1 MPATTISKAC
11 DRLSGAWSPTSTIS
25 ASARTAIAIFICD
38 WPRLPVMVR
47 SSWWSKVCG
56 RSAPSCGGECKNTFI
71 PPTWRD
77 RPFAITPPSSRRLPP
92 TMHRERAPR
101 CGVTS
106 RVWYTNSSGAS
117 KERRRLKKRQDHRVR
132 DTAGARYC
140 RRHNA
145 SKTSRFAKR
154 FALPRRIPRLASMSY
169 PIQNRFSRGGAMNTV
184 KSNAGRARRALLCAG
199 VGALCAA
206 LFGLASPLW
215 AAPVTI
221 NIVDVAGNLALTQ
234 DAIEGYQ
241 KKHPELISKINFTKA
256 PAPEL
261 PGKLKA
267 MQGAGRSDIDMV
279 LTGTDFL
286 AAGIEQGVLIKVL
299 PEYASKFPNLTA
311 NYQPAAAKMQELAH
325 DYGVAVTFMPA
336 GPLVEYNP
344 DKVKQVPTTP
354 AELLAWCK
362 ANPNRLIYARPAN
375 SGPGRT
381 FIMGL
386 PYILGDKDPKD
397 PVNGWEKTW
406 AYLKDLNSC
415 IEYYPTGT
423 GAVMKELGEGSR
435 DITLTMTGWDI
446 NPRVLGIVP
455 KSYKVAPLKGMT
467 WINDA
472 HYMVIPKGVPPEKI
486 AAVLDL
492 MAYLLTPEAQAYTYD
507 KGYFYPGP
515 AVKNVSLS
523 MAPKESQDAIKEY
536 GRPEY
541 EGWLAQFPHT
551 QSLEPKA
558 QVEAFRIWDQQVGTQ
573 KTK

>member
-1 MPATTISKAC
+1 MLRI
-11 DRLSGAWSPTSTIS
+11 
-25 ASARTAIAIFICD
+25 
-38 WPRLPVMVR
+38 
-47 SSWWSKVCG
+47 
-56 RSAPSCGGECKNTFI
+56 
-71 PPTWRD
+71 
-77 RPFAITPPSSRRLPP
+77 
-92 TMHRERAPR
+92 
-101 CGVTS
+101 
-106 RVWYTNSSGAS
+106 
-117 KERRRLKKRQDHRVR
+117 
-132 DTAGARYC
+132 TAGALGALMSLYTL
-140 RRHNA
+140 A
-145 SKTSRFAKR
+145 QAP
-154 FALPRRIPRLASMSY
+154 ALP
-169 PIQNRFSRGGAMNTV
+169 
-184 KSNAGRARRALLCAG
+184 KSPGTLN
-199 VGALCAA
+199 V
-206 LFGLASPLW
+206 
-215 AAPVTI
+215 
-221 NIVDVAGNLALTQ
+221 VDAAGNLELTQ
-234 DAIEGYQ
+234 EAIESYRA
-241 KKHPELISKINFTKA
+241 KNPKLVSRVTFTKA

-267 MQGAGRSDIDMV
+267 MQAAKRVDIDLV
-279 LTGTDFL
+279 LTGTDAL
-286 AAGIEQGVLIKVL
+286 AAGIEQGLWTPIR
-299 PEYASKFPNLTA
+299 PTYAAKFPNLLQ
-311 NYQPAAAKMQELAH
+311 NYQEPAAKMQELAQNQ
-325 DYGVAVTFMPA
+325 GVVVTFMPA
-336 GPLVEYNP
+336 GPLLEYNP
-344 DKVKQVPTTP
+344 AKVKQAPKTP
-354 AELLAWCK
+354 QELLAWCK
-362 ANPNRLIYARPAN
+362 ANPNRVIYARPAN

-381 FIMGL
+381 FMMGL
-386 PYILGDKDPKD
+386 PYILGDKNPKD

-455 KSYKVAPLKGMT
+455 KSYKVAPFKGMT

-541 EGWLAQFPHT
+541 EGWLKQFPHT

-558 QVEAFRIWDQQVGTQ
+558 QVEAFRIWDQQVGAQ

>member
-1 MPATTISKAC
+1 MKHH
-11 DRLSGAWSPTSTIS
+11 
-25 ASARTAIAIFICD
+25 
-38 WPRLPVMVR
+38 
-47 SSWWSKVCG
+47 
-56 RSAPSCGGECKNTFI
+56 
-71 PPTWRD
+71 
-77 RPFAITPPSSRRLPP
+77 
-92 TMHRERAPR
+92 HRA
-101 CGVTS
+101 G
-106 RVWYTNSSGAS
+106 
-117 KERRRLKKRQDHRVR
+117 RRRPWTILL
-132 DTAGARYC
+132 TA
-140 RRHNA
+140 
-145 SKTSRFAKR
+145 FAVS
-154 FALPRRIPRLASMSY
+154 LSL
-169 PIQNRFSRGGAMNTV
+169 
-184 KSNAGRARRALLCAG
+184 RA
-199 VGALCAA
+199 AA
-206 LFGLASPLW
+206 QPSPLP
-215 AAPVTI
+215 AAPVTV
-221 NIVDVAGNLALTQ
+221 NVVDVGGALALLQ
-234 DAIEGYQ
+234 EAIEAYQ
-241 KKHPELISKINFTKA
+241 TKNPKVVSKINFTKA

-267 MQGAGRSDIDMV
+267 MQGAGRSDIDLV
-279 LTGTDFL
+279 LGGTDIL
-286 AAGIEQGVLIKVL
+286 SAGIEQGLWVRML
-299 PEYASKFPNLTA
+299 PDNAAKFPNVLD
-311 NYQPAAAKMQELAH
+311 NYLPAARKMQDLAE
-325 DYGVAVTFMPA
+325 GQALAVVFTPA
-336 GPLVEYNP
+336 GPLLEYNP
-344 DKVKQVPTTP
+344 DKVRQVPTTP

-435 DITLTMTGWDI
+435 DMTVTMTGWDI

-455 KSYKVAPLKGMT
+455 KSYKVAPFKGMT

-472 HYMVIPKGVPPEKI
+472 HYMVIPNGVAPEKV
-486 AAVLDL
+486 AVVLDL

-515 AVKNVSLS
+515 AIKNVTLS
-523 MAPKESQDAIKEY
+523 MAPKESQDAIKEF

-541 EGWLAQFPHT
+541 EGWLTQFPHT
-551 QSLEPKA
+551 QSLPPKA